1 MKDAQTSPAPFKAG
15 DWVASLDDGRPTIG
29 IVKGCYGM
37 DTEFGCCIDIIVYSP
52 EGQKIGRSSPA
63 EGGPAAFEPACPTKH
78 YRKIQQPKFPL
89 RKDIYGNYAH
99 QLAPPA

>member
-1 MKDAQTSPAPFKAG
+1 MLNFEQLGSN
-15 DWVASLDDGRPTIG
+15 
-29 IVKGCYGM
+29 GCYGM

-89 RKDIYGNYAH
+89 RKDIYWNYAH